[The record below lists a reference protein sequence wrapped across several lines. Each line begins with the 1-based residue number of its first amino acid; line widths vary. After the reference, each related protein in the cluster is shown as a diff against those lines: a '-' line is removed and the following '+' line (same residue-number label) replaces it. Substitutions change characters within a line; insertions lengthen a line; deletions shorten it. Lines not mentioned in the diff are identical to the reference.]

1 MTCEISSGSLTETCI
16 ASVLGVEGL
25 LDEMLDLAGG
35 GKSML
40 IQTSRFGPVNL
51 QNEDIIDFP
60 EGILGFNDLRKFV
73 LLDDPN
79 DEIFAWL
86 QSCEVAQ
93 IAFPVLEP
101 ELFSQN
107 YSVSL
112 TKHDIESLGLVAKTG
127 QEPRVRSFSIITIPE
142 DPTQMTANL
151 KAPVVINIEK
161 RMARQVVLQDNNL
174 AIREPIFQK
183 LQSRVVANPQSSI
196 KSQASDWGVAIRL
209 PDRPHGNEPTP

>member
-1 MTCEISSGSLTETCI
+1 
-16 ASVLGVEGL
+16 
-25 LDEMLDLAGG
+25 
-35 GKSML
+35 ML

-51 QNEDIIDFP
+51 HDEDIIDFP

-86 QSCEVAQ
+86 QSCEIAQ

-101 ELFSQN
+101 ELFTQN
-107 YSVSL
+107 YQVSL
-112 TKHDIESLGLVAKTG
+112 TKHDLESLGLTK
-127 QEPRVRSFSIITIPE
+127 QEKIRSFSIITIPD

-151 KAPVVINIEK
+151 KAPVIINVEK
-161 RMARQVVLQDNNL
+161 RCARQIVLQDNNL
-174 AIREPIFQK
+174 AIREPIFSK
-183 LQSRVVANPQSSI
+183 LQSRVVSSPQASI

-209 PDRPHGNEPTP
+209 PDKDKGTPEATT

>member
-1 MTCEISSGSLTETCI
+1 
-16 ASVLGVEGL
+16 VV
-25 LDEMLDLAGG
+25 
-35 GKSML
+35 
-40 IQTSRFGPVNL
+40 IQTTRFGAVQL
-51 QNEDIIDFP
+51 QSEDVIDFP

-101 ELFSQN
+101 ELFTTN
-107 YSVSL
+107 YTVGL
-112 TKHDIESLGLVAKTG
+112 TKHDLESLGLQKQEKT
-127 QEPRVRSFSIITIPE
+127 RSFSIITIPE
-142 DPTQMTANL
+142 DATQMTANL

-161 RMARQVVLQDNNL
+161 RCARQIVLQDNNL
-174 AIREPIFQK
+174 AIREPIFAK
-183 LQSRVVANPQSSI
+183 LQSRVVSSPQSSI

-209 PDRPHGNEPTP
+209 PNMTSAKREPEAGV

>member
-1 MTCEISSGSLTETCI
+1 
-16 ASVLGVEGL
+16 
-25 LDEMLDLAGG
+25 
-35 GKSML
+35 ML
-40 IQTSRFGPVNL
+40 IQTSRFGAVTLENDDVI
-51 QNEDIIDFP
+51 EFP

-86 QSCEVAQ
+86 QSCEIPQ

-101 ELFSQN
+101 ELFSQSYN
-107 YSVSL
+107 VAL
-112 TKHDIESLGLVAKTG
+112 TKHDLESLKLPVQSEGK
-127 QEPRVRSFSIITIPE
+127 PRIRAFTIVTIPE

-161 RMARQVVLQDNNL
+161 RIARQIVLQDNNL

-183 LQSRVVANPQSSI
+183 LQSRVVQNPEMSI
-196 KSQASDWGVAIRL
+196 KSQAADWGVAIKL
-209 PDRPHGNEPTP
+209 PEFGAEKRSAKQTPGKDGVEI

>member
-1 MTCEISSGSLTETCI
+1 
-16 ASVLGVEGL
+16 
-25 LDEMLDLAGG
+25 
-35 GKSML
+35 ML
-40 IQTSRFGPVNL
+40 IQTSRFGPVTL
-51 QNEDIIDFP
+51 QDEDIIEFP

-101 ELFSQN
+101 ELFSQT
-107 YSVSL
+107 YQVAL
-112 TKHDIESLGLVAKTG
+112 TKHDLESLGLTVQSDK
-127 QEPRVRSFSIITIPE
+127 QYRVRSFSIITIPE

-151 KAPVVINIEK
+151 KAPIVINIEK
-161 RMARQVVLQDNNL
+161 RVARQIVLQDNNL

-183 LQSRVVANPQSSI
+183 LQSRVVQNPQSSI

-209 PDRPHGNEPTP
+209 PEGDGKAPGREPEASR